1 MNIAV
6 DGPSGSGKST
16 VSKAL
21 AIRLNLAYL
30 DTGAMYRA
38 VTAWL
43 LGDRASL
50 TSNWQTMLTK
60 KVNMDINPNAADFT
74 ILIEEQDVTE
84 EIRSQRVTDTVSL
97 VAAEANVRDWMV
109 KLQREIMG
117 ASKGIV
123 MEGRDIGTVVMPD
136 AEVKIFIN
144 ADLTKRA
151 ERRAKEMAQQSDFTQ
166 QSLSSRDEK
175 DSNRVIS
182 PLLKAAD
189 AIDLD
194 TTFLS
199 IEESIEAALA
209 IVKEKITN
217 V

>member
-21 AIRLNLAYL
+21 AINLNLAYL

-43 LGDRASL
+43 LGDSTSL
-50 TSNWQTMLTK
+50 DSNWQNMLTK
-60 KVNMDINPNAADFT
+60 KVNLNINPDAAAFT
-74 ILIEEQDVTE
+74 ILIDEHDVTK

-97 VAAEANVRDWMV
+97 VAAEVDVRDWMV
-109 KLQREIMG
+109 QLQREIMNT
-117 ASKGIV
+117 SKGIV

-136 AEVKIFIN
+136 AEVKIFVT

-175 DSNRVIS
+175 DSNRIIS

-189 AIDLD
+189 AVDLD

-199 IEESIEAALA
+199 IEESIEAALT
-209 IVKEKITN
+209 IVKRKSN

>member
-16 VSKAL
+16 ISKAL
-21 AIRLNLAYL
+21 AINLNLAYL

-43 LGDRASL
+43 LGDSTSL
-50 TSNWQTMLTK
+50 DSNWQNMLTK
-60 KVNMDINPNAADFT
+60 KVNLNINPDAAAFT
-74 ILIEEQDVTE
+74 ILIDEHDVTE

-97 VAAEANVRDWMV
+97 VAAEVDVRDWMV
-109 KLQREIMG
+109 QLQREIMNT
-117 ASKGIV
+117 SKGIV

-136 AEVKIFIN
+136 AEVKIFVT

-175 DSNRVIS
+175 DSNRIIS

-189 AIDLD
+189 AVDLD

-199 IEESIEAALA
+199 IEESIEAALT
-209 IVKEKITN
+209 IVKRKSN

>member
-21 AIRLNLAYL
+21 AINLNLAYL

-43 LGDRASL
+43 LGDSTSL
-50 TSNWQTMLTK
+50 DSNWQNMLTK
-60 KVNMDINPNAADFT
+60 KVNLNINPDAAAFT
-74 ILIEEQDVTE
+74 ILIDEHDVTE

-97 VAAEANVRDWMV
+97 VAAEADVRDWMV
-109 KLQREIMG
+109 HLQREIMNT
-117 ASKGIV
+117 SKGIV

-136 AEVKIFIN
+136 AEVKIFVT

-175 DSNRVIS
+175 DSNRIIS

-189 AIDLD
+189 AVDLD

-199 IEESIEAALA
+199 IEESIEAALT
-209 IVKEKITN
+209 IVKRKSN

>member
-16 VSKAL
+16 ISKAL
-21 AIRLNLAYL
+21 AINLNLAYL

-43 LGDRASL
+43 LGDSTSL
-50 TSNWQTMLTK
+50 DSNWQNMLTK
-60 KVNMDINPNAADFT
+60 KVNLNINPDAAAFT
-74 ILIEEQDVTE
+74 ILIDEHDVTE

-97 VAAEANVRDWMV
+97 VAAEADVRDWMV
-109 KLQREIMG
+109 QLQREIMNT
-117 ASKGIV
+117 SKGIV

-136 AEVKIFIN
+136 AEVKIFVT

-175 DSNRVIS
+175 DSNRIIS

-189 AIDLD
+189 AVDLD

-199 IEESIEAALA
+199 IEESIEAALT
-209 IVKEKITN
+209 IVKRKSN

>member
-21 AIRLNLAYL
+21 AINLNLAYL

-43 LGDRASL
+43 LGDTTSL
-50 TSNWQTMLTK
+50 DSNWQNMLTK
-60 KVNMDINPNAADFT
+60 KVNLNINPDAAAFT
-74 ILIEEQDVTE
+74 ILIDEHDVTE

-97 VAAEANVRDWMV
+97 VAAEADVRDWMV
-109 KLQREIMG
+109 QLQREIMNT
-117 ASKGIV
+117 SKGIV

-136 AEVKIFIN
+136 AEVKIFVT

-175 DSNRVIS
+175 DSNRIIS

-189 AIDLD
+189 AVDLD

-199 IEESIEAALA
+199 IEESIEAALT
-209 IVKEKITN
+209 IVKRKSN

>member
-21 AIRLNLAYL
+21 AINLNLAYL

-43 LGDRASL
+43 LGDSTSL
-50 TSNWQTMLTK
+50 DSNWQNMLTK
-60 KVNMDINPNAADFT
+60 KVNLNINPDAAAFT
-74 ILIEEQDVTE
+74 ILIDEHDVTE

-97 VAAEANVRDWMV
+97 VAAEADVRDWMV
-109 KLQREIMG
+109 HLQREIMKT
-117 ASKGIV
+117 SKGIV

-136 AEVKIFIN
+136 AEVKIFVT

-175 DSNRVIS
+175 DSNRIIS

-189 AIDLD
+189 AVDLD

-199 IEESIEAALA
+199 IEESIEAALT
-209 IVKEKITN
+209 IVKRKSN

>member
-21 AIRLNLAYL
+21 AINLNLAYL

-43 LGDRASL
+43 LGDSTSL
-50 TSNWQTMLTK
+50 DSNWQNMLTK
-60 KVNMDINPNAADFT
+60 KVNLNINPDAAAFT
-74 ILIEEQDVTE
+74 ILIDEHDVTE

-97 VAAEANVRDWMV
+97 VAAEADVRDWMV
-109 KLQREIMG
+109 QLQREIMNT
-117 ASKGIV
+117 SKGIV

-136 AEVKIFIN
+136 AEVKIFVT

-166 QSLSSRDEK
+166 KSLSSRDEK
-175 DSNRVIS
+175 DSNRIIS

-189 AIDLD
+189 AVDLD

-199 IEESIEAALA
+199 IEESIEAALT
-209 IVKEKITN
+209 IVKRKSN

>member
-21 AIRLNLAYL
+21 AINLNLAYL

-43 LGDRASL
+43 LGDSTSL
-50 TSNWQTMLTK
+50 DSNWQNMLTK
-60 KVNMDINPNAADFT
+60 KVNLNINPDAAAFT
-74 ILIEEQDVTE
+74 ILIDEHDVTE

-97 VAAEANVRDWMV
+97 VAAEVDVRDWMV
-109 KLQREIMG
+109 QLQREIMNT
-117 ASKGIV
+117 SKGIV

-136 AEVKIFIN
+136 AEVKIFVT

-175 DSNRVIS
+175 DSNRIIS

-189 AIDLD
+189 AVDLD

-199 IEESIEAALA
+199 IEESIEAALT
-209 IVKEKITN
+209 IVKRKSN

>member
-21 AIRLNLAYL
+21 AINLNLAYL

-43 LGDRASL
+43 LGDSTSL
-50 TSNWQTMLTK
+50 DSNWQNMLTK
-60 KVNMDINPNAADFT
+60 KVNLNINPDAAAFT
-74 ILIEEQDVTE
+74 ILIDEHDVTE

-97 VAAEANVRDWMV
+97 VAAEADVRDWMV
-109 KLQREIMG
+109 QLQREIMNT
-117 ASKGIV
+117 SKGIV

-136 AEVKIFIN
+136 AEVKIFVT

-175 DSNRVIS
+175 DSNRIIS

-189 AIDLD
+189 AVDLD

-199 IEESIEAALA
+199 IEESIEAALT
-209 IVKEKITN
+209 IVKRKSN

>member
-21 AIRLNLAYL
+21 ASNLNLAYL

-43 LGDRASL
+43 LGDSASL
-50 TSNWQTMLTK
+50 ASNWQNMLTK
-60 KVNMDINPNAADFT
+60 KVNMNINPDAAAFT
-74 ILIEEQDVTE
+74 IVIDEQDVTE

-97 VAAEANVRDWMV
+97 VAAEADVRDWMV
-109 KLQREIMG
+109 HLQREIMST
-117 ASKGIV
+117 SKGIV

-136 AEVKIFIN
+136 AEVKIFVT

-175 DSNRVIS
+175 DSNRIIS

-199 IEESIEAALA
+199 IEESIEAALT
-209 IVKEKITN
+209 IVKRKF
-217 V
+217 

>member
-21 AIRLNLAYL
+21 AINLNLAYL

-43 LGDRASL
+43 LGDSTSL
-50 TSNWQTMLTK
+50 VSNWQNMLTK
-60 KVNMDINPNAADFT
+60 KVNMKINPNAAAFT
-74 ILIEEQDVTE
+74 ILIDEQDVTE

-97 VAAEANVRDWMV
+97 VAAEADVRDWMV
-109 KLQREIMG
+109 QLQREIMST
-117 ASKGIV
+117 SKGIV

-136 AEVKIFIN
+136 AEVKIFVT

-175 DSNRVIS
+175 DSNRIIS

-199 IEESIEAALA
+199 IEESIEAALT
-209 IVKEKITN
+209 IVKRKF
-217 V
+217 